1 MDLLLT
7 IIQPDGFLF
16 QFNNR
21 LWTGN
26 AWKTQQMYYLSILS
40 CYTASV
46 KTITLPDQ

>member
-16 QFNNR
+16 QFNNG

-26 AWKTQQMYYLSILS
+26 AWKTQEMYY
-40 CYTASV
+40 YRTFPATQHR
-46 KTITLPDQ
+46 KAITLPDQ